1 MSIAKKSFV
10 VVSAALLVT
19 AWIASSAAIAG
30 AGGGPPR
37 PIAFDLS
44 ATSLGCVDDVVD
56 ERGVDGRALVRIRIT
71 NVGPEDVT
79 VDGGAWSVQADG
91 VTVAEGT
98 FTGPSELP
106 IDGTYEQIVQIP
118 GDTGPAKF
126 LSRID
131 VSNEVG
137 QSQFDFEP
145 LEVLGDCP
153 QPEEPT
159 TTTSA
164 AEAPPVAAAAT
175 ASPRFTG

>member
-1 MSIAKKSFV
+1 MSVTKKPFV
-10 VVSAALLVT
+10 VVSALLLAM
-19 AWIASSAAIAG
+19 AWIASSAATAG

-37 PIAFDLS
+37 PIAFEVS
-44 ATSLGCVDDVVD
+44 ASYLGCVDDVVD
-56 ERGVDGRALVRIRIT
+56 EPGIDGRGLLRIRIT

-79 VDGGAWSVQADG
+79 VDGGAWSLQVEGA
-91 VTVAEGT
+91 TVDDGT

-137 QSQFDFEP
+137 QSQLDLEP
-145 LEVLGDCP
+145 VEVPGDCP
-153 QPEEPT
+153 QPEDPT

-164 AEAPPVAAAAT
+164 PEAPPAAAATT